1 MTASHATLDPRWN
14 DDWMEKVA
22 PDRGTTRGGNL
33 TAVVLALGVIAA
45 AIAVALFGPTP
56 NAGFADGAAVIA
68 VVSIAALGIERIIEG
83 FWSLMASRLSG
94 WWPLNQFKAAVDEQ
108 ISEVNRAAMP
118 VFEAALAALAD
129 AKEGLAEGTA
139 AFADVERK
147 IQVVRD
153 QEKALLAQVRQIR
166 SLARDNQ
173 RVALLTTA
181 TTQAI
186 TRVDTLVGSTTP
198 VVRRAFND
206 ASQVTTGALDLL
218 GALKENPG
226 KKMISLLMGALL
238 GIAAAGFVGLDL
250 FAAAGAP
257 LPGNGAIQIG
267 VVLTGLVLGLG
278 SNPTHQ
284 VVSFVTDAAGA
295 RRAAQLGQ
303 PVVQPDAAA
312 GSTAPAA
319 AAPQL
324 LRFASDAV
332 ERIPLARL
340 SPVAAPDRMALPEDA
355 QIDVD
360 LSGIPV
366 EAVAAAGGVVAVSGS
381 RLAIEGKA
389 VPAAPGSRF
398 VVDLAGT
405 RFGNLAELLHGG
417 EGSSL
422 VAEPG
427 STPAVRRVQPANTN
441 LGRA

>member
-1 MTASHATLDPRWN
+1 
-14 DDWMEKVA
+14 
-22 PDRGTTRGGNL
+22 
-33 TAVVLALGVIAA
+33 VIAA
-45 AIAVALFGPTP
+45 AIAVALFGPNP

-166 SLARDNQ
+166 SLARDQ

-257 LPGNGAIQIG
+257 LPENGAIQIG

-405 RFGNLAELLHGG
+405 RFGDLAELLHGG

-422 VAEPG
+422 VAELG